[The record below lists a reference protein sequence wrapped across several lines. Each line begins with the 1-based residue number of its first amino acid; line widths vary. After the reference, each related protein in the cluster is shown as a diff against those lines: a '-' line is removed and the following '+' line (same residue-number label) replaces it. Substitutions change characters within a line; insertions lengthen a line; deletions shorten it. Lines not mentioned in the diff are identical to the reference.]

1 MSFDS
6 FSAFYTLK
14 KQELTVAPEQ
24 ASRFAK
30 NVAGDF
36 NPIHDADDRRFCVP
50 GDLLF
55 AVILENVGLYQQM
68 SFTFDARM
76 TAETVGVLNSDGEQS
91 GAIIDRRSEKPLV
104 NFNYASKKIESK
116 PLVHRFIKNY
126 VAFSGQNFP
135 YLLDPVLKSNDAMFN
150 PKSPLVMYQSMDFTL
165 NPKDESEIEVDYTHA
180 DFEAQ
185 GKRGY
190 VTLNFDFMQ
199 KNSNIGQGKKQLL
212 ISGLR
217 PYDEAAM
224 QAIIESFLERKKQ
237 F

>member
-14 KQELTVAPEQ
+14 EQELTVAPEQ

-55 AVILENVGLYQQM
+55 AVILENVGLYEQM

-76 TAETVGVLNSDGEQS
+76 TAETVGLLNEDSNS

-104 NFNYASKKIESK
+104 NFSYDSKKIESK
-116 PLVHRFIKNY
+116 QLIHRFIKNY

-165 NPKDESEIEVDYTHA
+165 NPQDESEIEVDYSYA

-190 VTLNFDFMQ
+190 VTLNFDFLQ
-199 KNSNIGQGKKQLL
+199 KNINVGQGKKKLL

-217 PYDEAAM
+217 PYDEAEM